1 MRAISVSAE
10 SKKWQIERD
19 LETVME
25 AERIKKDKTRMAAV
39 KKLAKE
45 KAEQLEETLDTEP
58 GDKD

>member
-19 LETVME
+19 LETVMD

>member
-10 SKKWQIERD
+10 SKKWQIERE

-45 KAEQLEETLDTEP
+45 KTKQLEETLDTEP